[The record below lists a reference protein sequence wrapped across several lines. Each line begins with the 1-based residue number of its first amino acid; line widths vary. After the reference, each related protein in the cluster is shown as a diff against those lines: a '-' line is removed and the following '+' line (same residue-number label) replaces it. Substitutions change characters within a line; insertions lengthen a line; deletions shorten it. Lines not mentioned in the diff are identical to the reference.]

1 MQSPTPAAHL
11 ARGLVAESDGEV
23 IGVAVGTGLTQNLE
37 GLSVSAQTIMRRMV
51 LLGFLG
57 VRVDRRGEG
66 WGCRLA
72 EAFLDRYRAE
82 GRRVA
87 LTSIAPARHDLVLLY
102 RHWGWHVGASAAG
115 LGVQIGEDPVLINEK
130 PVRTAWLPLVPEVR
144 PSLTVVP
151 GALVVTGIFDRPH
164 AASPSHRAPLHRA
177 AAPPA
182 LRRRRHPRGPL
193 GRHVR
198 VTGGGAETIVL
209 GGGVLPLMGCATS

>member
-1 MQSPTPAAHL
+1 M
-11 ARGLVAESDGEV
+11 
-23 IGVAVGTGLTQNLE
+23 AVGTGLTLNLE
-37 GLSVSAQTIMRRMV
+37 GLSVSAQMRRMV

-66 WGCRLA
+66 CGCRLA

-82 GRRVA
+82 DRRVA
-87 LTSIAPARHDLVLLY
+87 LTSIAPARDDLVLLY
-102 RHWGWHVGASAAG
+102 RHWGWHVGAPAAG

-151 GALVVTGIFDRPH
+151 GTPTRN
-164 AASPSHRAPLHRA
+164 PLRW

-182 LRRRRHPRGPL
+182 LRRSRHPRGAPAQACS
-193 GRHVR
+193 
-198 VTGGGAETIVL
+198 GGW
-209 GGGVLPLMGCATS
+209 